1 MSETLM
7 MIDPILNTAPVCQG
21 IRLAGLSIGR
31 LQTDLFDPDLVLAQI
46 DRHRKSSGGVVAQI
60 DAE

>member
-1 MSETLM
+1 M

-21 IRLAGLSIGR
+21 IRLVGLSIGR